1 MRKKFIPIDY
11 NEELADIAEK
21 KGFKQDAE
29 NLLLSMLYKIQDSY
43 NNFQTVKREVPNK
56 DEFIKSIVNSVQADC
71 QDIII
76 AEPRSQEEQELKEN
90 KCTIKTEEDMKTEL
104 KKVIS
109 YPNEKTLL
117 YGISKI
123 ALPPI
128 MNGRSMEDNA
138 IITTINIGKCIS
150 NSEVIRDFNGWSWY
164 ILPNEIEST
173 ECNIVYTFLLFLLGH
188 DLLENA
194 NVERIKSFVS
204 PEFFQEL
211 TNVSLQ
217 FYQSY
222 DKTANEDLLKRLS
235 YSKEKLEKMKN
246 QQDYLHEI
254 NEKKKELLDELNSIE
269 TALKDPRRLREQYL
283 RYNDKRP
290 NEEKIFSIS
299 HYEDMIVRRKDEIFE
314 TIKEYNK
321 MQNQEEFLNERERIQ
336 YEIKMYEG
344 QTDITKL
351 QKEFLKH
358 FEMII
363 DNTTDRRKILDLI
376 YETRYLKFLPN
387 CPMNLSDI
395 EEKLI
400 AKAIRNRIIAPVSN
414 NDFLDYRLLKGIF
427 NTQVINLQNLYIKL
441 GALGNIIKVEIYDG
455 DMLENKYDVA
465 LQEGTTIEI
474 RKSKK
479 RKIFV

>member
-1 MRKKFIPIDY
+1 MRKKILAVDY

-29 NLLLSMLYKIQDSY
+29 NLLLSMLYKIEDSY

-56 DEFIKSIVNSVQADC
+56 DEFIKSIVNSVQSEC
-71 QDIII
+71 QDIVI

-138 IITTINIGKCIS
+138 IVTTINIGKCIS

-173 ECNIVYTFLLFLLGH
+173 ECNIVYTFLLFLLGYE
-188 DLLENA
+188 LLENV

-211 TNVSLQ
+211 TNVSVQ

-222 DKTANEDLLKRLS
+222 DKTANEDLLKKLS
-235 YSKEKLEKMKN
+235 DRKEKLEKMKN
-246 QQDYLHEI
+246 QQGYLHEI
-254 NEKKKELLDELNSIE
+254 NEKKKELLDELNRIDV
-269 TALKDPRRLREQYL
+269 ALKDPRRLREQYL
-283 RYNDKRP
+283 RYNEKRP

-299 HYEDMIVRRKDEIFE
+299 HYEDMIVKRKDEIFE
-314 TIKEYNK
+314 NIKEYNK
-321 MQNQEEFLNERERIQ
+321 MQNPEEFLNERERIQ

-363 DNTTDRRKILDLI
+363 DNTTDKRKILDLI

-387 CPMNLSDI
+387 CQMNLNDI

-414 NDFLDYRLLKGIF
+414 NDLLDYRLLKGIF
-427 NTQVINLQNLYIKL
+427 NSQVINLQNLYIKL
-441 GALGNIIKVEIYDG
+441 GALGNVIKVELYDG
-455 DMLENKYDVA
+455 DMLENQYDVV

-474 RKSKK
+474 RKSKR
-479 RKIFV
+479 RKIFI

>member
-11 NEELADIAEK
+11 NEELADIAER

-29 NLLLSMLYKIQDSY
+29 NLLLSMLYKIEDSY
-43 NNFQTVKREVPNK
+43 NNFQTVKREAPNK
-56 DEFIKSIVNSVQADC
+56 DEFIKAIVNSVQTDC

-90 KCTIKTEEDMKTEL
+90 RCTIKTEDDMRCEL

-128 MNGRSMEDNA
+128 MNGRSKEDNA

-173 ECNIVYTFLLFLLGH
+173 ECNIVYTFLLFLLGYQ
-188 DLLENA
+188 LLENV

-204 PEFFQEL
+204 PEFFEEL
-211 TNVSLQ
+211 TKVSVQ

-222 DKTANEDLLKRLS
+222 DKSENEELLKKLTA
-235 YSKEKLEKMKN
+235 SKEKLEKMKN
-246 QQDYLHEI
+246 QQEYLQEI
-254 NEKKKELLDELNSIE
+254 NEKKKELLDELGRIDI
-269 TALKDPRRLREQYL
+269 ALKDPRRLREQYL
-283 RYNDKRP
+283 RYNEKLP
-290 NEEKIFSIS
+290 NEQKIFSIS
-299 HYEDMIVRRKDEIFE
+299 HYEDMIVKRREEIFE

-336 YEIKMYEG
+336 YEIKLYEG

-363 DNTTDRRKILDLI
+363 DNTTDRKKILDLI

-387 CPMNLSDI
+387 CQMNLNEL

-400 AKAIRNRIIAPVSN
+400 AKAIKNRIIAPVSN
-414 NDFLDYRLLKGIF
+414 NDLLDYRLLRGIF
-427 NTQVINLQNLYIKL
+427 NSQVINLQNLYIKL
-441 GALGNIIKVEIYDG
+441 GALGNVIKVELYDG
-455 DMLENKYDVA
+455 DMLESQYDVV

-479 RKIFV
+479 RKIFI

>member
-283 RYNDKRP
+283 RYND
-290 NEEKIFSIS
+290 
-299 HYEDMIVRRKDEIFE
+299 
-314 TIKEYNK
+314 
-321 MQNQEEFLNERERIQ
+321 
-336 YEIKMYEG
+336 
-344 QTDITKL
+344 
-351 QKEFLKH
+351 
-358 FEMII
+358 
-363 DNTTDRRKILDLI
+363 
-376 YETRYLKFLPN
+376 
-387 CPMNLSDI
+387 
-395 EEKLI
+395 
-400 AKAIRNRIIAPVSN
+400 
-414 NDFLDYRLLKGIF
+414 
-427 NTQVINLQNLYIKL
+427 
-441 GALGNIIKVEIYDG
+441 
-455 DMLENKYDVA
+455 
-465 LQEGTTIEI
+465 
-474 RKSKK
+474 
-479 RKIFV
+479 